1 MCARTGAQAA
11 QVFSP
16 VGSSRANAALSLSQQ
31 ASYTIIIIITRHH
44 ESHTTTASTTT
55 TSPPVHLKSILQLLA
70 VPSTIH
76 LSRPTVSLSKPD
88 RHSRSIKPFF
98 LLESLITP
106 PTSH

>member
-1 MCARTGAQAA
+1 MEACARTCAQAA

-44 ESHTTTASTTT
+44 ESHTTTTSTTT
-55 TSPPVHLKSILQLLA
+55 TSPPILFKNRLQLLA

-76 LSRPTVSLSKPD
+76 PPRPTASLSNPD
-88 RHSRSIKPFF
+88 TPGVISRFF
-98 LLESLITP
+98 Y
-106 PTSH
+106 